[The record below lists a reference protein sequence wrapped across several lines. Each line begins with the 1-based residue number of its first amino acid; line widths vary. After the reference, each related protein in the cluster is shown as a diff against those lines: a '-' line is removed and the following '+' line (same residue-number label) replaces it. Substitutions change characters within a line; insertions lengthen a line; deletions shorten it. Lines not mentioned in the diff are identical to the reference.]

1 MASERRSTE
10 FGRLLR
16 EHRVAAG
23 LTQEA
28 LALPPH
34 EQARFESAAQPSPRR
49 RPSTAIPE
57 PTHLVPVPQGER
69 TAPDNLFPSL
79 TSFIGREE
87 EMRRITSLLTTA
99 RLVTLTGAGGCGKT
113 RLALQVALQNLGN
126 YPAGSLARRAGS
138 PGGSLTRRAKRRRGS
153 GAPRTARSAGVNRCS
168 SAICSPAAAC
178 SCWITAS
185 T

>member
-1 MASERRSTE
+1 MGRRSIAAFERGENVPHQSTLK
-10 FGRLLR
+10 RLI
-16 EHRVAAG
+16 
-23 LTQEA
+23 EA

-69 TAPDNLFPSL
+69 TAPHNLFPSL

-99 RLVTLTGAGGCGKT
+99 RLV
-113 RLALQVALQNLGN
+113 
-126 YPAGSLARRAGS
+126 
-138 PGGSLTRRAKRRRGS
+138 
-153 GAPRTARSAGVNRCS
+153 
-168 SAICSPAAAC
+168 
-178 SCWITAS
+178 
-185 T
+185 